1 MLEKK
6 GIEKDRFSG
15 LKGSTGRG
23 YSQPA
28 QPVGEPVDRL
38 PLSNR
43 SPVEGGPK
51 SSLSTSSFLFQV
63 EVILF
68 PVEVWSSTGRGND
81 NLLNAPTASE
91 PVDP

>member
-6 GIEKDRFSG
+6 WIVKDRFSG
-15 LKGSTGRG
+15 RKSWTGQGS
-23 YSQPA
+23 SQPA
-28 QPVGEPVDRL
+28 QSVGEPIDRL
-38 PLSNR
+38 PLSDWG
-43 SPVEGGPK
+43 PVEGGPK

-68 PVEVWSSTGRGND
+68 SVEVWSSTGRGND